1 MAWYPGAERMELQPE
16 SDGQPAIVPTQLIM
30 HSIAAP
36 WTPQRIFEYWRDSTN
51 LESHFGLGYDG
62 AIAQY
67 IGTQTRADAN
77 MYANRRPDGTG
88 AVSVESASNL
98 QHTDPWTPEQVE
110 ALIRLGVWM
119 HQQHGVP
126 LRVCRT
132 WDDPGYGYHRL
143 FPQWSDG
150 GTACPG
156 DARVRQF
163 LEDVLPG
170 IVARAGGGPVP
181 TPRTP
186 TPPPAPEPAVA
197 RYQVTIGGLVYG
209 YGAHGPHVREVGEA
223 LVAHGHGSH
232 YRSGPDEDWRDPDTL
247 NYADYQRSLGYSGTD
262 ADGVP
267 GETSLRGLL
276 GHLPAPRVV
285 SLAHVRAAART
296 DPGAEQ
302 GHRTYGDEVRIVEQA
317 LVDEGLL
324 DPVWVDGSLGTR
336 TIEAYA
342 GFQRRLGYE
351 GAQAD
356 GIPGQRSLTELGD
369 RHGFTV
375 TD

>member
-16 SDGQPAIVPTQLIM
+16 SDGQPAIVPTQFIL

-36 WTPQRIFEYWRDSTN
+36 WTPQRIYEYWRDSTN

-62 AIAQY
+62 SLGQY

-77 MYANRRPDGTG
+77 MHANLRPDGTG
-88 AVSVESASNL
+88 AVSCESASNL
-98 QHTDPWTPEQVE
+98 QHTDPWTDAQV
-110 ALIRLGVWM
+110 ATLIRLGVWL
-119 HQQHGVP
+119 HQQHGLP
-126 LRVCRT
+126 LRICRS

-163 LEDVLPG
+163 QELVFPG
-170 IVARAGGGPVP
+170 IVTAATGGKVPSPRPVP
-181 TPRTP
+181 LPQS
-186 TPPPAPEPAVA
+186 APA
-197 RYQVTIGGLVYG
+197 RYQVSIGGLQYG

-223 LVAHGHGSH
+223 LVAAGHGSH
-232 YRSGPDEDWRDPDTL
+232 YTSGPDEDWRDPDTL
-247 NYADYQRSLGYSGTD
+247 NYADYQCSLGYTGTD

-267 GETSLRGLL
+267 GEASLRSLL
-276 GHLPAPRVV
+276 GHIPVPRTV
-285 SLAHVRAAART
+285 SLAHLVTAART
-296 DPGAEQ
+296 DPDAEQ

-317 LVDEGLL
+317 LADEGLL
-324 DPVWVDGSLGTR
+324 DPAWVDGSLGTM
-336 TIEAYA
+336 TLEAYA

-351 GAQAD
+351 GDDAD